1 MRKHP
6 RQKRKVRRPDVLKV
20 VGLLYQPAGNQ
31 GGTLE
36 VKRSQLQLT
45 KVAAMSNCTRSA
57 VTRIKEAFEEGG
69 LE

>member
-1 MRKHP
+1 M
-6 RQKRKVRRPDVLKV
+6 LKV

-36 VKRSQLQLT
+36 VKRSQLNLT
-45 KVAAMSNCTRSA
+45 NVAAMSKCTRNA